1 MTVGYV
7 TRPILLLLDGLSSH
21 YSPDTIHSG
30 AEEQVI
36 IFADLSVCE
45 DAIQTAI
52 QSATFIDFY
61 LADGERDQQRLVTE
75 ALFQVSLE

>member
-1 MTVGYV
+1 MPGIFLDLVKMAAWSRSFLTVGYV
-7 TRPILLLLDGLSSH
+7 TQPILLLLDGPSSH

-52 QSATFIDFY
+52 QKCYIH
-61 LADGERDQQRLVTE
+61 
-75 ALFQVSLE
+75 